1 MSCEQVEELLSAYLD
16 NELASEERRG
26 VTAHLQECSHCSDIL
41 ADFRRHDFL
50 LSQLPRVS
58 PDPAL
63 HNRIFSSP
71 EYLELTGT
79 FDAGEAFP
87 YHHPRVNAPG
97 RPHLIALPGGRSSSR
112 GGLLSGTGMQ
122 KPEPEPELQPTRK
135 RPAIRPRR
143 GNSWVLRAMY
153 VAIAACILLT
163 ISVGSYISWNL
174 MHPAQQTSG
183 GTLPPPAS
191 LQSGPLAAGMHIV
204 FLRDGK
210 LMSIPADGST
220 TAVALTPANVTVAAN
235 WAINAPLPGHS
246 AGDLLAYID
255 LQTATIHII
264 RSDGQSDKVLPQR
277 LLKAGVQPDAVWD
290 TSTGAN
296 ILSSLAWSPASDN
309 SMLAFVADSA
319 GTGLASLY
327 IYSTGTGSVQMVSLP
342 LKGSV
347 SHPVW
352 SPDGMRVAFAFTHNG
367 ITSILDYNTQNHGLL
382 TITSGNQ
389 QQSGQTGQAGDSI
402 LSFDWSPDTAIP
414 AITWSVGIPG
424 HVHSVWT
431 RRVGVSADVAPRLL
445 AQGDYTEALYS
456 RNGHGGT
463 GSWLLVGSP
472 NGNTADLWRADLT
485 GVSPVQL
492 TSGKQIS
499 YAQWSPDGMKA
510 YYLNAVASG
519 VGALHVANM
528 ATAGDTQI
536 ATGVAGQPTPVW
548 SFDSQQ
554 LAYSTGT
561 QTMVVNLQTGQKAF
575 ALKLH
580 GPVSIF
586 IWSATSAHQL
596 VVALGDGQQGIF
608 LVDTQHNTTKQ
619 VDKTGT
625 NGPIT
630 WSQVP

>member
-1 MSCEQVEELLSAYLD
+1 MNCEQVEELLSAYLD
-16 NELASEERRG
+16 NELAPEERRR
-26 VTAHLQECSHCSDIL
+26 VAAHLQGCSHCSGIL

-50 LSQLPRVS
+50 LSQLPRVT

-63 HNRIFSSP
+63 HTRIFSSP

-79 FDAGEAFP
+79 FDVVHAEAP
-87 YHHPRVNAPG
+87 PHRHPRLDAPG
-97 RPHLIALPGGRSSSR
+97 RPHLIALPGGRSPSR
-112 GGLLSGTGMQ
+112 GGLLSGMQ
-122 KPEPEPELQPTRK
+122 EQEPKSQPTRK
-135 RPAIRPRR
+135 RPAVRSQR
-143 GNSWVLRAMY
+143 GGSWVLRAMY
-153 VAIAACILLT
+153 VAIAATILLT
-163 ISVGSYISWNL
+163 IGVGGYISWNL
-174 MHPAQQTSG
+174 THPAQQTVG

-204 FLRDGK
+204 FLRDGR
-210 LMSIPADGST
+210 LMSIPADGNT

-235 WAINAPLPGHS
+235 WAISAPLPGRS
-246 AGDLLAYID
+246 AGNLLAYID
-255 LQTATIHII
+255 LQTATVHII
-264 RSDGQSDKVLPQR
+264 RSDGQSDKVLPLR
-277 LLKAGVQPDAVWD
+277 LLKAGVPPASVWD
-290 TSTGAN
+290 TGTGAA
-296 ILSSLAWSPASDN
+296 ILGSLAWSPASDT
-309 SMLAFVADSA
+309 SMLAFVADPT
-319 GTGLASLY
+319 GTGLTNLY

-352 SPDGMRVAFAFTHNG
+352 SPDGVRVAFAFTHNG
-367 ITSILDYNTQNHGLL
+367 VTSILDYNTQNHGLL
-382 TITSGNQ
+382 TITNGSQ
-389 QQSGQTGQAGDSI
+389 QAGASI
-402 LSFDWSPDTAIP
+402 LSFDWSPDTDIP
-414 AITWSVGIPG
+414 AITWSVGVSG
-424 HVHSVWT
+424 HVQSVWT
-431 RRVGVSADVAPRLL
+431 RRVGVSSNVAPRLL
-445 AQGDYTEALYS
+445 AQGNYTQALYS
-456 RNGHGGT
+456 RNGHGGV

-472 NGNTADLWRADLT
+472 SGRTADLWRADLT

-510 YYLNAVASG
+510 DYLNAVTSG
-519 VGALHVANM
+519 VGTLYVVNM

-536 ATGVAGQPTPVW
+536 ATGVAGQPAPIW

-561 QTMVVNLQTGQKAF
+561 QTMVVNVQAGQKPF
-575 ALKLH
+575 ALNLH

-586 IWSATSAHQL
+586 IWSAASSHQL

-625 NGPIT
+625 NGPMT